1 MPGLDPSAVLKWP
14 TIPACYGWLSLD
26 RRGCWKLKG
35 EGISH
40 AGLLAFIN
48 SRYAAD
54 EYGNW
59 IVRNGP
65 QAVFVALDYTPFVL
79 RLELDDRLTAH
90 TGVAAGHASAAYLDE
105 EGNVLLQAALG
116 VGLLDDR
123 DLPAFIAACRDAT
136 GQLADEEALLET
148 MCGCSALVWH
158 GLPVQPIR
166 RSDVADFFGFCPEPK
181 P

>member
-1 MPGLDPSAVLKWP
+1 MPGSDPSAAQKWP

-26 RRGCWKLKG
+26 RRGRWKLKG

-40 AGLLAFIN
+40 AGLIAFIN

-54 EYGNW
+54 ESGNW

-79 RLELDDRLTAH
+79 RLDFDDRLTAH
-90 TGVAAGHASAAYLDE
+90 TGAAAGLASAAYLDE
-105 EGNVLLQAALG
+105 EGNVLLQTALG

-123 DLPAFIAACRDAT
+123 DLPAFVAGCRNAA
-136 GQLADEEALLET
+136 GKPADEDALLET
-148 MCGCSALVWH
+148 MSGRSAVVWH

-166 RSDVADFFGFCPEPK
+166 SSNVAGIFGFRPNPR

>member
-1 MPGLDPSAVLKWP
+1 MPGSDPAAALNWP

-40 AGLLAFIN
+40 AGLIAFIN
-48 SRYAAD
+48 SRYAAN
-54 EYGNW
+54 ESGSW

-79 RLELDDRLTAH
+79 RLDLDDRLTAH
-90 TGVAAGHASAAYLDE
+90 TGDAAGLASAAYLDE
-105 EGNVLLQAALG
+105 EGNVLLQTALG

-123 DLPAFIAACRDAT
+123 DLPAFIAACRNAA
-136 GQLADEEALLET
+136 GQPADEDALLDAMNGT
-148 MCGCSALVWH
+148 SAVVWH
-158 GLPVQPIR
+158 GLPVRPIR
-166 RSDVADFFGFCPEPK
+166 RSDAADFFGYCPNPK

>member
-1 MPGLDPSAVLKWP
+1 MPGSDPSVALNWP
-14 TIPACYGWLSLD
+14 TIPACYGWLSLN

-40 AGLLAFIN
+40 AGLIAFIN

-54 EYGNW
+54 DSGNW

-79 RLELDDRLTAH
+79 RLDLDDRLTAH
-90 TGVAAGHASAAYLDE
+90 TGAAAGLASAAYLDE
-105 EGNVLLQAALG
+105 EGNILLQTALG

-123 DLPAFIAACRDAT
+123 DLPAFVAACRNAT
-136 GQLADEEALLET
+136 GKPADEDALLEI
-148 MCGCSALVWH
+148 MNEGSAVVWH
-158 GLPVQPIR
+158 SLPVQPIR
-166 RSDVADFFGFCPEPK
+166 RCDAADFFGFCPNPK

>member
-1 MPGLDPSAVLKWP
+1 MPGSDPSAVLKWP
-14 TIPACYGWLSLD
+14 QIPACYGWLSLN

-40 AGLLAFIN
+40 AGLIAFIN

-54 EYGNW
+54 DAGNW

-79 RLELDDRLTAH
+79 RLDLDNRLTAH
-90 TGVAAGHASAAYLDE
+90 TGAVAGRASAAYLDE
-105 EGNVLLQAALG
+105 EGNVLLQTALG

-136 GQLADEEALLET
+136 GQPADEDALLET
-148 MCGCSALVWH
+148 MSGCSAVVWH

-166 RSDVADFFGFCPEPK
+166 RSDAADFFGFCANPK